1 MYSRSNKEE
10 DVRLEQIQEQILR
23 FAQMDFGFRSSLS
36 DKGDE
41 IDAIIVG
48 LNTLGEEL
56 EFKK

>member
-1 MYSRSNKEE
+1 MYSRSNIGN
-10 DVRLEQIQEQILR
+10 DIRLEQIQEQILR
-23 FAQMDFGFRSSLS
+23 FSLMDFGFRSSLS

-56 EFKK
+56 EFNK